1 MCPVIKIFNS
11 NTSRFS
17 DFPDMSIR
25 VVSFALTKPDG
36 KIRIS
41 QCAVFHITESLDCV
55 PLPCAL
61 AERFVRGAGL
71 TTGKGYPGRATTY
84 DGAESALRANA
95 IGVRRLRAKIIGS
108 SFRKGLPIL
117 NERSGRNG
125 THRRKQ
131 GVRKGSGAGD
141 ILIAQENTC
150 KRRRYSQKIRTL
162 KNDFRT
168 VVLVRVQS
176 RVEVTQYF
184 SANLEATG

>member
-36 KIRIS
+36 KVRIS

-95 IGVRRLRAKIIGS
+95 IGVRRLRAKIIGKFVS
-108 SFRKGLPIL
+108 EG
-117 NERSGRNG
+117 NADGR
-125 THRRKQ
+125 
-131 GVRKGSGAGD
+131 
-141 ILIAQENTC
+141 
-150 KRRRYSQKIRTL
+150 
-162 KNDFRT
+162 
-168 VVLVRVQS
+168 
-176 RVEVTQYF
+176 
-184 SANLEATG
+184 